1 VTGKLLSNLIANM
14 AINASMIWN
23 QYRLRRPL
31 LLAAQDTENA
41 QQNLLQRI
49 LQHNADTTFGR
60 QFDFATIKTMAEYRD
75 RVPVQTYD
83 TLAPY
88 IENQING
95 DQALTLDP
103 PKFYARTS
111 GTTGGY
117 KNIPLTANGLLQV
130 QHAQKQL
137 ALSLWRDTDFLK
149 GSVLGFASA
158 VEEGRLKNGRSYG
171 SVSGSTYRSVSPI
184 VASKFVLPRQV
195 FAFEDAQAKYQAYAL
210 ATLASDNLTG
220 IVAANPSSILKLVR
234 LIEKNTGELLQI
246 LTGNAS
252 QWLLAETATIVP
264 QLLDCINKNR
274 LEQLV
279 NSYTNHGRLSPNVVF
294 PALSAIA
301 TWTGGSC
308 GIALRQLKPYLPV
321 HKNADVKIVEYG
333 YGSSEFMGSVN
344 VDAINNR
351 CLPQLTHHIYEFV
364 KRHEWSDPG
373 AVETSTDNNVYY
385 GAHELTPGEEY
396 YAIVTT
402 QSGLYRYNINDII
415 RAGPPIGAGP
425 STVVSPSNNAT
436 CLNKECAT
444 LSFLQKGQGVTNITG
459 EKLSEHQLINAMS
472 DSIQAHNIAAGG
484 YMALANEE
492 QSRYDIYLEIDKLE
506 PLSELAEQVDKKLR
520 TLNIEYNDKRASGRL
535 KPVQMLSLSGD
546 ACDVIKGW
554 CVAQGVR
561 EAQYKPTVLA
571 YAQDW
576 AEKLEPLL
584 LKELP

>member
-1 VTGKLLSNLIANM
+1 VTGKWVSNVIANI
-14 AINASMIWN
+14 AINASMTWN

-31 LLAAQDTENA
+31 LRAAQNTESS
-41 QQNLLQRI
+41 QQALLQRI
-49 LQHNADTTFGR
+49 LQHNANTDFGR

-88 IENQING
+88 IEKQING
-95 DQALTLDP
+95 DQALTIDP
-103 PKFYARTS
+103 PKYYARTS

-137 ALSLWRDTDFLK
+137 ALTLWRDTDFLT

-158 VEEGRLKNGRSYG
+158 VEEGKLENGRSYG
-171 SVSGSTYRSVSPI
+171 AVSGSTYRSISPI

-195 FAFEDAQAKYQAYAL
+195 FAFKDAEAKYQAYAL

-234 LIEKNTGELLQI
+234 MIEKNTDNLLQI
-246 LTGNAS
+246 LAGNLS
-252 QWLLAETATIVP
+252 QWQLPETATIAP
-264 QLLDCINKNR
+264 QLINSINKNR
-274 LEQLV
+274 LEHLV
-279 NSYTNHGRLSPNVVF
+279 HSYTKHGRLTPNDVF
-294 PALSAIA
+294 PVLSAIA

-308 GIALRQLKPYLPV
+308 GIALRQLKSYLPV
-321 HKNADVKIVEYG
+321 HKNTDVKIVEYG
-333 YGSSEFMGSVN
+333 YGSSEFMGTVN
-344 VDAINNR
+344 IDAINNR
-351 CLPQLTHHIYEFV
+351 CLPQLTHHVFEFV
-364 KRHEWSDPG
+364 KRRDWSSPG
-373 AVETSTDNNVYY
+373 ADKSGTDNNIYY
-385 GAHELTPGEEY
+385 GAHELIPGEEY

-402 QSGLYRYNINDII
+402 QSGLYRYNINDIV
-415 RAGPPIGAGP
+415 RADSAIGAGP
-425 STVVSPSNNAT
+425 STEAGPSNN
-436 CLNKECAT
+436 LCAT
-444 LSFLQKGQGVTNITG
+444 ISFLQKGQGVTNITG

-472 DSIQAHNIAAGG
+472 DTIQTHNIAAGG

-492 QSRYDIYLEIDKLE
+492 QSRYDIYLELDKLE
-506 PLSELAEQVDKKLR
+506 PLRALSDKLDKQLC
-520 TLNIEYNDKRASGRL
+520 TLNVEYNDKRASGRL
-535 KPVQMLSLSGD
+535 KHVQMFGLSSD

-571 YAQDW
+571 YARDW
-576 AEKLEPLL
+576 AEKLKPLL
-584 LKELP
+584 LKDLP